1 MSMLTEQKLAVER
14 EAERVL
20 VRFFHHLDTGEFEAL
35 VALMAEDGVWH
46 RQGKVLRGPG
56 MVREALAERP
66 KGRRTRHLVTNLIVD
81 AVDERHVQAIYYL
94 TVFRHDG
101 VTPGEP
107 APIELPASVGTYRE
121 KLVLTPAGWRVAEIT
136 SEGAFRR

>member
-1 MSMLTEQKLAVER
+1 MLTEQRLAIER
-14 EAERVL
+14 EAEKVL
-20 VRFFHHLDTGEFEAL
+20 LRFFHHLDADEFEAL
-35 VALMAEDGVWH
+35 AALMAEDGVWH
-46 RQGKVLRGPG
+46 RQGKLLRGPG
-56 MVREALAERP
+56 MVLEAMAARP
-66 KGRRTRHLVTNLIVD
+66 KGRRTRHLITNLVLD

-94 TVFRHDG
+94 TAFRYDG
-101 VTPGEP
+101 ATPGEP